1 MEQKPSQAAES
12 NGIRPTDEL
21 VAEVYDQL
29 RRVAGRLMADERG
42 RGAGHTFQPTALVHE
57 VWLRLGDGDYRWN
70 DRTHFLR
77 TAAQAMRRL
86 LVDSARARNAA
97 KRGGNGRR
105 VHAELEH
112 LDVAVPEPDFDLV
125 ALDAALDHLEAM
137 DARKADIVRLRFF
150 AGLTIEETAIALG
163 IGRTTVK
170 DEWTHARLWLL
181 REMLGSTGAIE

>member
-1 MEQKPSQAAES
+1 MPPELGGTPPV
-12 NGIRPTDEL
+12 RPTDEL

-29 RRVAGRLMADERG
+29 RRVAGRLMAGERRG
-42 RGAGHTFQPTALVHE
+42 GAGHTLQPTALVHE
-57 VWLRLGDGDYRWN
+57 VWLRLGDGDRRWN

-86 LVDSARARNAA
+86 LVDSARARAA
-97 KRGGNGRR
+97 ARRGGGHRR
-105 VHAELEH
+105 LELD
-112 LDVAVPEPDFDLV
+112 LDYIDVELPEPDIDLI
-125 ALDAALDHLEAM
+125 ALDAALDRLENM

-150 AGLTIEETAIALG
+150 AGLTVEETATALG

-181 REMLGSTGAIE
+181 REIMDSNEVNG